1 MGERTRL
8 RLVFLPSVARDG
20 AGERATASPQERH
33 LSAGWREELSGSLEP
48 ATPTTPKETT
58 APWNGSGEY
67 PRPRGLSSAP
77 YKLLVLGDAG
87 VGKSAIVTRY
97 VADKYQP
104 DREATVGVRT
114 STKTGVQLE
123 EGAFNVQI
131 TELSASSNSARLG
144 DSCYMRLTVFP
155 NSRPRL
161 PLAERSF
168 QGLADA
174 FYKDAHGCVV
184 VFDLGQRRSLRGALR
199 WKRHIDRLCSLPD
212 EQRFPSLLL
221 ANKCDVTG
229 GRDVTQWEVEDV
241 VKQADFLTWIEVSAK
256 YNFMVTEAIG
266 YLLRVVLSRA
276 GPPGVDSSVHLTDPD
291 DEPPP
296 SRSCCGAGAG
306 SQTRSRSNESL
317 LASRGSSD
325 QRKEL

>member
-58 APWNGSGEY
+58 APWNGS
-67 PRPRGLSSAP
+67 
-77 YKLLVLGDAG
+77 
-87 VGKSAIVTRY
+87 
-97 VADKYQP
+97 
-104 DREATVGVRT
+104 
-114 STKTGVQLE
+114 
-123 EGAFNVQI
+123 
-131 TELSASSNSARLG
+131 
-144 DSCYMRLTVFP
+144 
-155 NSRPRL
+155 
-161 PLAERSF
+161 AERSF

-256 YNFMVTEAIG
+256 YNFMVNEAIG

-317 LASRGSSD
+317 QASRDSSD

>member
-123 EGAFNVQI
+123 EGVFNVQI
-131 TELSASSNSARLG
+131 TELS
-144 DSCYMRLTVFP
+144 
-155 NSRPRL
+155 
-161 PLAERSF
+161 AERSF

-256 YNFMVTEAIG
+256 YNFMVNEAIG

-317 LASRGSSD
+317 QASRDSSD